1 HHLVYHTAN
10 LRGHFCADLFL
21 ASSICVKKRSCRIKT
36 KTKPLPKQLFA
47 AASLV
52 RASLFSSAEHSCPLL
67 LNNNLRLLAYIAV
80 VL

>member
-1 HHLVYHTAN
+1 MQDQNKDEAL
-10 LRGHFCADLFL
+10 
-21 ASSICVKKRSCRIKT
+21 SKK
-36 KTKPLPKQLFA
+36 LFA

-67 LNNNLRLLAYIAV
+67 LKNNLRLLANIAI